1 MVLPPHTL
9 GRQILNE
16 VREATVALAEALN
29 VVGLMNIQY
38 AIKDNDLYI
47 LEVNPR
53 ASRTV
58 PFVSKAIGVPLAKY
72 AARVMAGETLK
83 DIGFT
88 EEIIPEFWAVKE
100 SVFPFVR
107 FPGAPITL
115 SPEMRSTGEVMGI
128 DDDLGLAFAKTHM
141 AVGPDLPR
149 SGNIFLSVKD
159 SDKSLAVDI
168 ARRFA
173 ALGFTIYSTGGT
185 RKVLEENGVVAKSV
199 NKVNEGRP
207 NVVDLI
213 KNRDLQMIINTPAGM
228 VPRQNENVIRT
239 EAIKHGIPIMTTL
252 SGARAAVQALQSLS
266 KHDLQVVPLQH
277 YRNRIHGS
285 STS

>member
-1 MVLPPHTL
+1 
-9 GRQILNE
+9 
-16 VREATVALAEALN
+16 
-29 VVGLMNIQY
+29 
-38 AIKDNDLYI
+38 
-47 LEVNPR
+47 
-53 ASRTV
+53 
-58 PFVSKAIGVPLAKY
+58 
-72 AARVMAGETLK
+72 MAGETLEEL
-83 DIGFT
+83 GFT
-88 EEIIPEFWAVKE
+88 EEILPDFWAVKE

-115 SPEMRSTGEVMGI
+115 SPEMRSTGEVMGL

-149 SGNIFLSVKD
+149 QGNIFLSVKD
-159 SDKSLAVDI
+159 SDKALAVDI

-185 RKVLEENGVVAKSV
+185 RVVLENNGIQAKAV

-213 KNRDLQMIINTPAGM
+213 KNRELQMIINTPSGM

-239 EAIKHGIPIMTTL
+239 EAIKHGVPIMTTL
-252 SGARAAVQALQSLS
+252 SGARAAVQALQSLR
-266 KHDLQVVPLQH
+266 KHSLEVLPLQH
-277 YRNRIHGS
+277 YRDRLHPRDGQ
-285 STS
+285 